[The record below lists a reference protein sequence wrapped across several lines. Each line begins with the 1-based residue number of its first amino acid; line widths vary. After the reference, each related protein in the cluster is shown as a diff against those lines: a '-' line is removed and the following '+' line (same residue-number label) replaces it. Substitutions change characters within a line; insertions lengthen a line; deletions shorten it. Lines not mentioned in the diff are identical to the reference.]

1 MASPSVVRIPADASL
16 EGGSSACASADAD
29 SDAKRRF
36 SLVPAYEALEPVVDG
51 PSLQRGRAPDLDGD
65 GLPEIVYGF
74 GMPVASES
82 HLYAGGKGCRY
93 LGRLEG
99 GGELVRL
106 PRIRDGH
113 SDFRLVDYGATCEGA
128 LGGCEP
134 RISFY
139 HYEGAGYVEDRAARI
154 DGHGEINVGFP

>member
-1 MASPSVVRIPADASL
+1 MASPSGVRISADASF
-16 EGGSSACASADAD
+16 EGGSEACTSADT
-29 SDAKRRF
+29 DATRRF
-36 SLVPAYEALEPVVDG
+36 ALLPEFEKIEPVVDG
-51 PSLQRGRAPDLDGD
+51 PHLQRGRAPDLDGD
-65 GLPEIVYGF
+65 GVPEIVYSF
-74 GMPVASES
+74 GMPVFSES

-106 PRIRDGH
+106 PRTRDGH
-113 SDFRLVDYGATCEGA
+113 SDFRLVDHGATCEGS

-139 HYEGAGYVEDRAARI
+139 HYEKAGYVEDRAARI
-154 DGHGEINVGFP
+154 DGHGGPNVEAP